1 MLNATWRGRLPD
13 LLNRTGS
20 TSTRERALR
29 LLAKGVE
36 SPLSYLEVGK
46 MDKPTAEQV
55 AWVFAKLCEHA
66 KEGGSY
72 RSLIYD
78 RMGFNG
84 KAYAPLHKAGGM
96 VLTNII
102 CDWRKM
108 KGIND

>member
-13 LLNRTGS
+13 LLNRTGF
-20 TSTRERALR
+20 TSTRERALC

-36 SPLSYLEVGK
+36 SPLSYSEVDE

-55 AWVFAKLCEHA
+55 AWVFEKLCEHA

-78 RMGFNG
+78 RMGFDG
-84 KAYAPLHKAGGM
+84 KAYKPLHKAGGM
-96 VLTNII
+96 VLTNLIH
-102 CDWRKM
+102 DWRKM
-108 KGIND
+108 KGND

>member
-1 MLNATWRGRLPD
+1 MVGC
-13 LLNRTGS
+13 RTYLTGWVHQYP
-20 TSTRERALR
+20 R
-29 LLAKGVE
+29 KGIVPTGKGGGKPPVLFE
-36 SPLSYLEVGK
+36 EVGK

-55 AWVFAKLCEHA
+55 AWVFEKLCEHA

>member
-1 MLNATWRGRLPD
+1 
-13 LLNRTGS
+13 
-20 TSTRERALR
+20 
-29 LLAKGVE
+29 
-36 SPLSYLEVGK
+36 

-78 RMGFNG
+78 RMGFDG

-96 VLTNII
+96 VLTNMIH
-102 CDWRKM
+102 DWRKM